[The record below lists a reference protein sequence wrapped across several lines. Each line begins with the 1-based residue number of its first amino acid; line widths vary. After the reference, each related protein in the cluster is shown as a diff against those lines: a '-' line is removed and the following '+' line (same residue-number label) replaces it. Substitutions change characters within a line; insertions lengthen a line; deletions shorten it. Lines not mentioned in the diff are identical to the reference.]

1 MGSRWAKVSV
11 VAIALAALGGCSNED
26 EGDGEDYRRLYCNLR
41 PPGVIVTAKGT
52 AQYKLFLSG
61 RAAVEGISYSDGQQ
75 MVYVPNPKLPFSV
88 TVQLEVG
95 DLLQSLTDGYVVDP
109 GSISS
114 DDTFRPADG
123 SSETRN
129 YQVCWNGVLQ

>member
-1 MGSRWAKVSV
+1 MGWSWAKVSV
-11 VAIALAALGGCSNED
+11 VAIALAALGGCSD
-26 EGDGEDYRRLYCNLR
+26 EETEPDYRKLYCNLR
-41 PPGVIVTAKGT
+41 PPAVVVPVKGT